1 MRRDSLNTGMRNNL
15 IKEPGAWSEEI
26 SVGGRQLVALIERL
40 VAKGNVRRLL
50 VVKPDGSVLLETTLT
65 AGVAVAGVFSILAP
79 MLTALGALAALLTEV
94 RVKIIYIGEPPRD

>member
-1 MRRDSLNTGMRNNL
+1 MPDDSLKTDMKKNL
-15 IKEPGAWSEEI
+15 IREPGAWSEEI

-50 VVKPDGSVLLETTLT
+50 VVKPNGSVLFEASLT
-65 AGVAVAGVFSILAP
+65 AGVAVAGAFAILAP

-94 RVKIIYIGEPPRD
+94 RVKIIYIGDPPGP